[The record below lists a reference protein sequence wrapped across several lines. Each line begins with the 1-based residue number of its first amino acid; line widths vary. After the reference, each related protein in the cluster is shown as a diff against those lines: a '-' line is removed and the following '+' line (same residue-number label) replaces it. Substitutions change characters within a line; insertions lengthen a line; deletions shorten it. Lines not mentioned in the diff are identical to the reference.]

1 MNDMLSEIFGT
12 GTDLSL
18 SQMVLRGVVVF
29 VLTLVMIRISGRR
42 SLGQHSP
49 FDACITVLLGAVLAR
64 GVVGASPFAPTI
76 ATGAALVLVHRA
88 IAMLS
93 CRLAWFGNLV
103 NGSPRTLV
111 FEGRVNAGAL
121 RKALVSHAD
130 LMQALR
136 EHSVPEDLSAVRQ
149 IVLERNGVLS
159 VSQHDSA

>member
-1 MNDMLSEIFGT
+1 MLS
-12 GTDLSL
+12 
-18 SQMVLRGVVVF
+18 
-29 VLTLVMIRISGRR
+29 GR
-42 SLGQHSP
+42 LP
-49 FDACITVLLGAVLAR
+49 
-64 GVVGASPFAPTI
+64 
-76 ATGAALVLVHRA
+76 
-88 IAMLS
+88 
-93 CRLAWFGNLV
+93 WFGNLV